1 MEQDKIA
8 ATPSRNIERL
18 FLLFVALLL
27 ALFFFRLYSVLQLRF
42 ADVDKRL
49 KDGTMINLN
58 AKNPAASI
66 RHLLEKGYYFDDRR
80 DVDLIESTVSGA
92 IKPGETID
100 NIGELNKSRF
110 NLVADEAYV
119 NGGESFKSRVEASR
133 SLLGYTGDD
142 SLRFKQ
148 EKSDPPT
155 LSAVADLKMGEHTM
169 DGAILNK
176 EMPVPGILVK
186 LEMILP
192 QDSIYNDEL
201 TEDIK
206 TVTSTV
212 NGVTTVY
219 MPDSAGKKHLQE
231 LSAYVRTDNEG
242 HFAFKNL
249 PADKAFKVLPLQP
262 GFQFGASQGVQ
273 NLDDDASFMFKQ
285 TPHTIK
291 LFSTRDFNILKK
303 ERSLIIRTPQ
313 EFNRWFFIIV
323 ASFIGAFILMH
334 VVLSWKF
341 STADQFI
348 LPIIMLLTG
357 LSFLTL
363 LSLQDPLRDRFLA
376 KDSLVYLAIGLV
388 AIVVM
393 LFINLRTFNAD
404 SRLYRML
411 VFKNVPSAANGWP
424 WIASAIGLLALTIKF
439 GTGPEGSGVKVNL
452 FGFQPSEIVKY
463 LIILFLAGF
472 FAVNEKLISEYTS
485 YRKRWS
491 FFSFALISILVTL
504 MLFLLLGDLGPAMVV
519 CFTFIALFS
528 FSRGDFMFMAVAVVL
543 YVIAS
548 WVFHNV
554 WLSAA
559 VTLGVVALL
568 MVFQRRQLSES
579 AIMVLVILA
588 AFLTIDQVP
597 YLDKLFPGPVQR
609 LVDRKAIW
617 QDAWNNEVYGGDQ
630 VANGL
635 WAMSGG
641 GITGQGVGEGYAK
654 TIPEAHTDMILP
666 AMGEE
671 FGWMGIVT
679 IFVLFLLYLHRA
691 IIIGRRTGTPFLFY
705 LCAGI
710 GISTFVQFLLIAGG
724 STGALPLSGVSL
736 PFQSYG
742 GSSLVANLLASGFL
756 LSASR
761 VKGTLVQMT
770 YISKQQDKNLVP
782 ALIAAC
788 MGVLLLTVNISRYLF
803 NNKVW
808 VVQPS
813 LVADRSGARMFSYNP
828 RIAILMNR
836 LKAGSLFDRNGVLLA
851 TSNAETVKRQHFKLY
866 GAGIENYNL
875 DSAMHKRVSRYYPFD
890 EQMFFWTGDA
900 NTGVF
905 NGSVNGYFAEYEHA
919 AELRGFDMPTTRF
932 SVLAKSYAENRY
944 LARGVK
950 EMTVVKKDYR
960 AIAPL
965 LLAGINSAEVE
976 AFKNRNRDVKLTMDA
991 GLQTSIQRSIAADTS
1006 LNDNRVSVVIMQAN
1020 SGDVLTSAVYP
1031 LPPVHNWEKLTM
1043 SYAEQ
1048 NQLSQW
1054 MTTSDLGFT
1063 HFTQPGSTAKVLT
1076 SMAAFNKLGLAAAN
1090 ERYPV
1095 ASWERIRTKG
1105 LEPDETGVID
1115 LRRGLVKSNNV
1126 YFIKLA
1132 NQEHLEEQMGD
1143 LYLKTGMF
1151 LHGVGGYYYNKPDE
1165 NAKQE
1170 EKWRELWRKTEFNT
1184 KPRYNPNNIR
1194 RTRAKGISGM
1204 AWGQGE
1210 LIATPAAVAR
1220 LASGVANNG
1229 TLINNRYVLKV
1240 SDSLTPVNPGIKLA
1254 NNPKYAAL
1262 LRQYMIEQSAPKT
1275 YTLGVSVAGKT
1286 GTPERIWKKEQIN
1299 DGWYVFFA
1307 PMEKYKGNIVVC
1319 IRIESTKGSSDA
1331 VHLAGRHIIPFLKEK
1346 GYIKDIEPQTKL

>member
-1 MEQDKIA
+1 M
-8 ATPSRNIERL
+8 PGRNIERS
-18 FLLFVALLL
+18 FLLAVTILL
-27 ALFFFRLYSVLQLRF
+27 ALFFFRLYTVLQTRF
-42 ADVDKRL
+42 EDVESRV

-58 AKNPAASI
+58 GKNPAAAVK
-66 RHLLEKGYYFDDRR
+66 LLLQKGYYFDDKR
-80 DVDLIESTVSGA
+80 DVDLIENTVAAA

-100 NIGELNKSRF
+100 NIGELNKRRF
-110 NLVADEAYV
+110 NLLADEAYV
-119 NGGESFKSRVEASR
+119 KGGESFKSRVDASR
-133 SLLGYTGDD
+133 SLLGYTGND
-142 SLRFKQ
+142 SLTFIQ
-148 EKSDPPT
+148 EKRSPST
-155 LSAVADLKMGEHTM
+155 LPSVVDLKMGEHTM
-169 DGAILNK
+169 DGFILNK
-176 EMPVPGILVK
+176 ATPVPGVLVK
-186 LEMILP
+186 LELILP
-192 QDSIYNDEL
+192 QDSIYNDEPI
-201 TEDIK
+201 EDIK
-206 TVTSTV
+206 IVTAKKNGITTV
-212 NGVTTVY
+212 NL
-219 MPDSAGKKHLQE
+219 PDSAGKKHLQE
-231 LSAYVRTDNEG
+231 LSAYARTDNKG
-242 HFAFKNL
+242 HFAFTNL
-249 PADKAFKVLPLQP
+249 PANKAFKVLPLQP
-262 GFQFGASQGVQ
+262 GFQFGSSQGVQ
-273 NLDDDASFMFKQ
+273 DLDGDASFTFQQ
-285 TPHTIK
+285 TPHTIR

-303 ERSLIIRTPQ
+303 EKALIIRTPQ
-313 EFNRWFFIIV
+313 EFNRWFIIIA
-323 ASFIGAFILMH
+323 ASLIAAFVLMH
-334 VVLSWKF
+334 IVLSWKF
-341 STADQFI
+341 RAADQFI
-348 LPIIMLLTG
+348 LPVIMLFTG

-376 KDSLVYLAIGLV
+376 KDSLAYLVIGFF
-388 AIVVM
+388 VM
-393 LFINLRTFNAD
+393 LIVLFVNLRSFNTD

-411 VFKNVPSAANGWP
+411 VFKNLPSSANGWP
-424 WIASAIGLLALTIKF
+424 WVISAIGLLALTITF

-485 YRKRWS
+485 WRKRWS
-491 FFSFALISILVTL
+491 FFWFALISILTTL

-528 FSRGDFMFMAVAVVL
+528 FSRGDFMFMAVSVVL
-543 YVIAS
+543 YVIVS
-548 WVFHNV
+548 WILKNV
-554 WLSAA
+554 WLSAG
-559 VTLGVVALL
+559 VTLSIVALL
-568 MVFQRRQLSES
+568 MLLQRKQLSES
-579 AIMVLVILA
+579 AMMVLLIMA

-635 WAMSGG
+635 WAMAGG

-666 AMGEE
+666 SMGEE

-710 GISTFVQFLLIAGG
+710 GISTFVQFILIAGG

-761 VKGTLVQMT
+761 VKGTPVQMN
-770 YISKQQDKNLVP
+770 YIAKQQDNNLVP
-782 ALIAAC
+782 ALLAAFI
-788 MGVLLLTVNISRYLF
+788 GIFLLTVNVSRYLF
-803 NNKVW
+803 NNKIW

-836 LKAGSLFDRNGVLLA
+836 LKAGSLFDRNGVILA
-851 TSNAETVKRQHFKLY
+851 TSDPDSVKRQHFKLY

-932 SVLAKSYAENRY
+932 TVLAKRYSENRY

-950 EMTVVKKDYR
+950 EMTVVKKDYK

-965 LLAGINSAEVE
+965 LLAGINSKEVE

-991 GLQTSIQRSIAADTS
+991 GLQTSIQRSIATDTS

-1020 SGDVLTSAVYP
+1020 TGDVLTSAVYP

-1054 MTTSDLGFT
+1054 ITTSDLGFT

-1090 ERYPV
+1090 KRYSV
-1095 ASWERIRTKG
+1095 STSERIRTKG

-1132 NQEHLEEQMGD
+1132 NQEHLQEQMGD

-1151 LHGVGGYYYNKPDE
+1151 LHGVGGYYYNKPEE
-1165 NAKQE
+1165 NAAQE
-1170 EKWRELWRKTEFNT
+1170 EKWRQLWRRTEFNT

-1194 RTRAKGISGM
+1194 LTRAKGISGM

-1210 LIATPAAVAR
+1210 LIATPAAIAR

-1229 TLINNRYVLKV
+1229 MLINNRYVLEV
-1240 SDSLTPVNPGIKLA
+1240 SDSLLPVKPAIKLA
-1254 NNPKYAAL
+1254 NNPKYAQL
-1262 LRQYMIEQSAPKT
+1262 LREYMIEQSAPKR

-1307 PMEKYKGNIVVC
+1307 PMAKYNGNIVVC
-1319 IRIESTKGSSDA
+1319 VRIESTKGSSDA
-1331 VHLAGRHIIPFLKEK
+1331 VHLAGRHVVPFLIKK
-1346 GYIKDIEPQTKL
+1346 GYIKDITPQTNQ